1 MIEWKDRVQLIVNNF
16 IMCLYVFVHKSTFKM
31 KDWLNPSYVFGSHKN
46 IAIETVNI
54 ENDGYF
60 YHF

>member
-1 MIEWKDRVQLIVNNF
+1 MDRVLIVNNF
-16 IMCLYVFVHKSTFKM
+16 IVCLMHLYTKAHLKNE
-31 KDWLNPSYVFGSHKN
+31 DWLNPSYVSGSHKN
-46 IAIETVNI
+46 VEIEAVNI

>member
-1 MIEWKDRVQLIVNNF
+1 MR
-16 IMCLYVFVHKSTFKM
+16 LYTKAHLKM

-46 IAIETVNI
+46 VEIEAVNI